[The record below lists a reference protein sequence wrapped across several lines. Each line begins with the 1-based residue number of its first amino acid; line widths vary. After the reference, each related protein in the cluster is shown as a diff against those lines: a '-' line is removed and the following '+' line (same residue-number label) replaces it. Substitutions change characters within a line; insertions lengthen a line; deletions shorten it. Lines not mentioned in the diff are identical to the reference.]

1 MKPKEWYF
9 YAAVAAAVA
18 FNELSI
24 HIGFLYC
31 LAFPA
36 LLVVVAIGLWVL
48 EK

>member
-31 LAFPA
+31 LAIPMA
-36 LLVVVAIGLWVL
+36 VVAIGIGFWVFRH
-48 EK
+48 